1 MHGINGLRKLFGLGP
16 MNEAGAD
23 GVPSGGTT
31 DAAPAPASTDTPPAA
46 ANPAPVSTEPT
57 SLLGDPAPA
66 DDATKDAATKEG
78 EDVKDDDK
86 KEDDKDKRDEG
97 APEAYEE
104 FKAPDG
110 IELDAEVM
118 PEVHEIFKD
127 LGLSQEKAQE
137 VFEKFLDI
145 QQKLAGTPEQ
155 QMQAAQEQI
164 TELNTRLADECKNLP
179 EIGGEKFGESLATAS
194 KVIQQFGTPEFRSLI
209 TYTGVGSHPEFFK
222 MMVAI
227 GSKMSPDNFV
237 QGGDVAVSE
246 RRGEDIMFGHLFPK
260 K

>member
-1 MHGINGLRKLFGLGP
+1 MSMFVHGRLGHYLQEEAP
-16 MNEAGAD
+16 ADGTPAGGGSDPAPTGEPAATPAGA
-23 GVPSGGTT
+23 
-31 DAAPAPASTDTPPAA
+31 PANA
-46 ANPAPVSTEPT
+46 EPT
-57 SLLGDPAPA
+57 SLLGDPPADPAPA
-66 DDATKDAATKEG
+66 GEKPEG
-78 EDVKDDDK
+78 EEDKDGQKKDDK
-86 KEDDKDKRDEG
+86 PAEG
-97 APEAYEE
+97 APETYEE

-110 IELDAEVM
+110 IEIDPEVM

-137 VFEKFLDI
+137 VFEKFLGI
-145 QQKLAGTPEQ
+145 QEKLAGTPEQ

-164 TELNTRLADECKNLP
+164 ISLNTRLAEECKNLP
-179 EIGGEKFGESLATAS
+179 DIGGEKFAESLTTAS

-209 TYTGVGSHPEFFK
+209 AYTGVGSHPEFFK

-237 QGGDVAVSE
+237 QGGEGAVSE
-246 RRGEDIMFGHLFPK
+246 RRGEDIMFGHLFK

>member
-16 MNEAGAD
+16 MNEAAAD
-23 GVPSGGTT
+23 GAPSGGAT
-31 DAAPAPASTDTPPAA
+31 DAPPAA
-46 ANPAPVSTEPT
+46 APDPADNPAPATNEPPASNEPT
-57 SLLGDPAPA
+57 SLLSDPPA
-66 DDATKDAATKEG
+66 DLAPTDEAPKDGDE
-78 EDVKDDDK
+78 VKDDEKKDEDK
-86 KEDDKDKRDEG
+86 KDEG
-97 APEAYEE
+97 APEVYEE

-110 IELDAEVM
+110 IELDPEVM

-127 LGLSQEKAQE
+127 LGLSQEKAQQ

-164 TELNTRLADECKNLP
+164 MTLNTRLAEECKNLP

-209 TYTGVGSHPEFFK
+209 AYTGVGSHPEFFK

-237 QGGDVAVSE
+237 QGGDAAVSE
-246 RRGEDIMFGHLFPK
+246 RRGEDIMFGHLFKPK
-260 K
+260 N